1 MSLRILR
8 TLLFAVLITLPPA
21 TQAAIHVFLASLD
34 AAQEVQTPPV
44 DSPAV
49 GSAILAFDD
58 QTNSF
63 DLTLGGVGLTTSI
76 VAAHFHRAP
85 FGVNGSIVKDL
96 GVPASFA
103 QDDGYA
109 FHAIYLNAAAG
120 GLLLTDLLAGDI
132 YVNVHTDR
140 YRGGEVRGQL
150 GQLVPIPEP
159 GTWALLAG
167 GLLLA
172 AFTLKRRIRLG

>member
-1 MSLRILR
+1 MTIRVARS
-8 TLLFAVLITLPPA
+8 LLFAVLIALPLA
-21 TQAAIHVFLASLD
+21 AQAAIHVFLASLD

-44 DSPAV
+44 DSPGV
-49 GSAILAFDD
+49 GSTILAFDD
-58 QTNSF
+58 LTNSF
-63 DLTLGGVGLTTSI
+63 DLTLGGVGLTTQI

-85 FGVNGSIVKDL
+85 FGMNGPIVKDL

-120 GLLLTDLLAGDI
+120 GLLLTDLLAGNI
-132 YVNVHTDR
+132 YVNVHTQRFPD
-140 YRGGEVRGQL
+140 GEVRGQL

-167 GLLLA
+167 GLLLLA
-172 AFTLKRRIRLG
+172 TFRLNRRQSD